1 MTSLD
6 HRNPPTDLWSG
17 PAADL
22 AAAAGASF
30 APAPAAE
37 PAHPEPAHPGP
48 ARAEPARPQPPT
60 DRIAPAPFDELID
73 TEPSR
78 HVAAAHATSYGGVE
92 NLPDDYAYYP
102 PVDGAHSAPGRRT
115 NRDTRTTSSAERRA
129 AAHDHAPATATGSSG
144 DRGDSGTN
152 RRGTGGKGRPR
163 RSRAAIGAAVVA
175 GTAMAGTFA
184 FILTNGSSPD
194 PQAGGSADTGRDS
207 VVTSAAPSNP
217 PVPAAP
223 STAKADRKPAAPKPS
238 TQKTTVTKT
247 PNTGPASP
255 KFRSGQWIA
264 VIDTYPTD
272 AGMAADQLAKE
283 LAGKLINAGV
293 PARAMLADGQYP
305 GIVDGGEPTTA
316 TWIVF
321 VGPATSSQNAMNACI
336 SPKVQKIHENNA
348 CPTYE
353 PATSLD

>member
-1 MTSLD
+1 MTTLD

-37 PAHPEPAHPGP
+37 PAHPEPTQP
-48 ARAEPARPQPPT
+48 RPQVPT

-92 NLPDDYAYYP
+92 HLPDDYAYYP
-102 PVDGAHSAPGRRT
+102 PTDGAHSRGQRT
-115 NRDTRTTSSAERRA
+115 NRDTRTSSPSDRRA
-129 AAHDHAPATATGSSG
+129 PAGDRAPATATGSSG
-144 DRGDSGTN
+144 DRGDNGN
-152 RRGTGGKGRPR
+152 GRRGTGSKGGRPK
-163 RSRAAIGAAVVA
+163 RSHAAIGAAVVA
-175 GTAMAGTFA
+175 GTAMVGTFA
-184 FILTNGSSPD
+184 FILSNGNSPD

-207 VVTSAAPSNP
+207 AVTAPPPPKASA
-217 PVPAAP
+217 PAAP
-223 STAKADRKPAAPKPS
+223 STAKADRKPAVPNPAS
-238 TQKTTVTKT
+238 AQTSTVTKT
-247 PNTGPASP
+247 PNTGAESP

-264 VIDTYPTD
+264 VLDTYPTD

-293 PARAMLADGQYP
+293 PARAMLANGQYP
-305 GIVDGGEPTTA
+305 GIVDGGEPTTN
-316 TWIVF
+316 TWIVY
-321 VGPATSSQNAMNACI
+321 VGPATSSLNAMNACI
-336 SPKVQKIHENNA
+336 SPKVQKVYQNNA

-353 PATSLD
+353 PASPLD